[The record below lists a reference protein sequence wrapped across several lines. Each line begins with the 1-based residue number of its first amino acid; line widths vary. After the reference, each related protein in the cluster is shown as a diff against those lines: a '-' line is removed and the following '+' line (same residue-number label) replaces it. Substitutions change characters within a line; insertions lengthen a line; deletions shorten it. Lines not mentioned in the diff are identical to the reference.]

1 MASVN
6 TSDMTKITFRADD
19 DLVESVEAMDAS
31 KSEVM
36 RRALRAYLDG
46 QQSDLGGMTGA
57 SGSLPVDELIAQ
69 RIDQLVA
76 ARLAG
81 LGRDDGDTAVN
92 VTVDPEDQEQRNA
105 DPGMRPGE
113 EQTMGEFLEDV
124 SYEVDSTRD
133 AETCTQCGTE
143 LDGEFVYC
151 PNCGEKVSQ
160 RIYCECGSEIRS
172 DWSFCPH
179 CGRRTASA
187 DVLER

>member
-1 MASVN
+1 
-6 TSDMTKITFRADD
+6 MTKITFRADD

-46 QQSDLGGMTGA
+46 NQADLGGVTG
-57 SGSLPVDELIAQ
+57 SSETVPVDELIAQ
-69 RIDQLVA
+69 RVDQLVSA
-76 ARLAG
+76 KLAS
-81 LGRDDGDTAVN
+81 LGAPDGDVAVN
-92 VTVDPEDQEQRNA
+92 VSVEPDTGHEASA
-105 DPGMRPGE
+105 DPNDRPGE
-113 EQTMGEFLEDV
+113 EGTMAEFVDDV
-124 SYEVDSTRD
+124 SYEVESSRSV
-133 AETCTQCGTE
+133 ERCSQCGSD

-160 RIYCECGSEIRS
+160 RIFCECGSEIRS

>member
-1 MASVN
+1 
-6 TSDMTKITFRADD
+6 MTKITFRADD
-19 DLVESVEAMDAS
+19 ELVESVEAMDAS

-57 SGSLPVDELIAQ
+57 NEGLPVDQLIAQ
-69 RIDQLVA
+69 RIDELVA
-76 ARLAG
+76 TRLARLG
-81 LGRDDGDTAVN
+81 IDDGDMAVN
-92 VTVDPEDQEQRNA
+92 VTLDPEEADDRNA
-105 DPGMRPGE
+105 DPETRPGE
-113 EQTMGEFLEDV
+113 EQTMGEFLEGV
-124 SYEVDSTRD
+124 SYEVESSPV
-133 AETCTQCGTE
+133 AETCTQCGTD

-179 CGRRTASA
+179 CGQRTASA

>member
-1 MASVN
+1 
-6 TSDMTKITFRADD
+6 MTKITFRADD

-46 QQSDLGGMTGA
+46 QQAELGGTAG
-57 SGSLPVDELIAQ
+57 GGTETIPVDQLIAQ
-69 RIDQLVA
+69 RVDELVS
-76 ARLAG
+76 ARLAN
-81 LGRDDGDTAVN
+81 LTGRDEDVSVN
-92 VTVDPEDQEQRNA
+92 VSVEPEHAREADADPER
-105 DPGMRPGE
+105 RPGE
-113 EQTMGEFLEDV
+113 EQTMSEFIDDV
-124 SYEVDSTRD
+124 SYEMADSSPV
-133 AETCTQCGTE
+133 ETCTQCGSE

-160 RIYCECGSEIRS
+160 RSYCECGSEIRS

>member
-1 MASVN
+1 
-6 TSDMTKITFRADD
+6 MTKITFRADD

-46 QQSDLGGMTGA
+46 QQSDLGRMTG
-57 SGSLPVDELIAQ
+57 SEESVPVDQLIAE
-69 RIDQLVA
+69 RVDQLVS
-76 ARLAG
+76 ARLAS
-81 LGRDDGDTAVN
+81 LGSSDGDVAVN
-92 VTVDPEDQEQRNA
+92 VSVEPEDDREAAVDPEH
-105 DPGMRPGE
+105 RPATEG
-113 EQTMGEFLEDV
+113 TMAEFIDDV
-124 SYEVDSTRD
+124 SYEVESSP
-133 AETCTQCGTE
+133 APETCSQCGSE
-143 LDGEFVYC
+143 IDGEFVYC

-187 DVLER
+187 DVLDR

>member
-1 MASVN
+1 
-6 TSDMTKITFRADD
+6 MTKITFRADD

-46 QQSDLGGMTGA
+46 QQSDLGRMTGA
-57 SGSLPVDELIAQ
+57 DDSVPVDQLIAQ
-69 RIDQLVA
+69 RVDQLVA
-76 ARLAG
+76 AKLSSMG
-81 LGRDDGDTAVN
+81 HTDGDVAVN
-92 VTVDPEDQEQRNA
+92 VSLEPEEDRESNA
-105 DPGMRPGE
+105 DPAHRPTDEG
-113 EQTMGEFLEDV
+113 TMSEFIEDV
-124 SYEVDSTRD
+124 SYDVDTGGSVD
-133 AETCTQCGTE
+133 TCTQCGSE

-160 RIYCECGSEIRS
+160 RIFCECGSEIRS

-187 DVLER
+187 DVLDR

>member
-1 MASVN
+1 
-6 TSDMTKITFRADD
+6 MTKITFRADD

-57 SGSLPVDELIAQ
+57 TGSVPVDELIAQ

-81 LGRDDGDTAVN
+81 VGAGEGDVSVN
-92 VTVDPEDQEQRNA
+92 VSLEQEPDDAIQVDREPAIGRGDEGIE
-105 DPGMRPGE
+105 G
-113 EQTMGEFLEDV
+113 V
-124 SYEVDSTRD
+124 SYELESGDR
-133 AETCTQCGTE
+133 ERTCTQCGTAV
-143 LDGEFVYC
+143 DDEFVYC

-160 RIYCECGSEIRS
+160 RIFCECGAEIRS

-187 DVLER
+187 DVLDR